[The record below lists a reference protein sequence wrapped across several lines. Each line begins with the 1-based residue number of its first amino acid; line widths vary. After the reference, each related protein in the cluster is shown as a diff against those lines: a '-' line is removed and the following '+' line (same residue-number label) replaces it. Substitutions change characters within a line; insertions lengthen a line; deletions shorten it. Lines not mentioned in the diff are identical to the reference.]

1 MPVYLNELPALSP
14 SRSLK
19 VARYFI
25 GIALP
30 DSITQELVKL
40 QSSLADL
47 YQGNPVA
54 PENLHVTVL
63 FLGSMSEEELTHAQ
77 QELRTVIVKPFTLAL
92 TNVETT
98 SHIIWV
104 TVPSQEL
111 TQLHTAIVTQLP
123 RYQQERDY
131 TGHIT
136 IARVKKFIDKQA
148 IKNLEV
154 APLSWTV
161 NSFGLYSSETYQEGP
176 EYTLI
181 EEYGEKH

>member
-1 MPVYLNELPALSP
+1 M
-14 SRSLK
+14 
-19 VARYFI
+19 ARYFI

-30 DSITQELVKL
+30 DSITQELTDQ

-54 PENLHVTVL
+54 PENLHVTLL
-63 FLGSMSEEELTHAQ
+63 FLGSLSEQELTRTQ
-77 QELRTVIVKPFTLAL
+77 QELRLVTVEPFALAF

-123 RYQQERDY
+123 QFQQERDY

-136 IARVKKFIDKQA
+136 LARVKKFIDKQA

-154 APLSWTV
+154 ASVSWTV
-161 NSFGLYSSETYQEGP
+161 RSFGLYSSETYQEGP

-181 EEYGEKH
+181 EEYGEKQ